1 MLYVIPKREP
11 LEPDAFLH
19 TLQYTEICEYEFT
32 TA

>member
-1 MLYVIPKREP
+1 MYFTPKWET

-19 TLQYTEICEYEFT
+19 ILQQIEICEYEFT